1 MSFSNLF
8 KQLLIKISMIAY
20 LQFIHI
26 FQIQEHNSPPRA
38 AQVAVECVKVL
49 DDLLFP
55 GWFF

>member
-1 MSFSNLF
+1 
-8 KQLLIKISMIAY
+8 MIAY

-55 GWFF
+55 GWFFFNFFNSLKIVFKDQ

>member
-1 MSFSNLF
+1 
-8 KQLLIKISMIAY
+8 MIAY

-55 GWFF
+55 GWFFLIFLIV